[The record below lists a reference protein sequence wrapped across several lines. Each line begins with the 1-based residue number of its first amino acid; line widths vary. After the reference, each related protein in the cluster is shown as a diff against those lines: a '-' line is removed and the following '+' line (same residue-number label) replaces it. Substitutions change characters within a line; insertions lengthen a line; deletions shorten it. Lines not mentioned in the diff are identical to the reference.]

1 MNSETDWTSDIEN
14 VLDNI
19 RINSVILSNEHK
31 NKYFHLKT
39 ILRYFRLPVIII
51 SGINSIVSV
60 GLQPYVDQGIIS
72 IMTCLLA
79 LVCSIIGSIEL
90 YLAIQKGMENELV
103 VSKDY
108 YILSVDI
115 YKTLTLSKNHRPIPA
130 KDYLD
135 RKYNDYIKL
144 FENSNLLAKELTD
157 KLNPLPPI
165 PPTIN
170 MIEDKIEDNIAIN
183 INDNNIN
190 INNIKNNKKV
200 EYTDDDIDN
209 FFKLEVTDSVT
220 V

>member
-1 MNSETDWTSDIEN
+1 MNFDTDWTPDIEN

-135 RKYNDYIKL
+135 KKYNDYIKL

-165 PPTIN
+165 PPTTSTIN

-183 INDNNIN
+183 INDNN
-190 INNIKNNKKV
+190 K
-200 EYTDDDIDN
+200 YTDEDIDD
-209 FFKLEVTDSVT
+209 FFKLEGTNSVS

>member
-1 MNSETDWTSDIEN
+1 
-14 VLDNI
+14 
-19 RINSVILSNEHK
+19 
-31 NKYFHLKT
+31 
-39 ILRYFRLPVIII
+39 
-51 SGINSIVSV
+51 
-60 GLQPYVDQGIIS
+60 
-72 IMTCLLA
+72 MTCLLA

-135 RKYNDYIKL
+135 KKYNDYIKL

-165 PPTIN
+165 PPTQPAISSPP
-170 MIEDKIEDNIAIN
+170 IPSTPLIEDNVALNVI
-183 INDNNIN
+183 DNN
-190 INNIKNNKKV
+190 NK
-200 EYTDDDIDN
+200 YTDDDIDN
-209 FFKLEVTDSVT
+209 FFKLEGTNSVT

>member
-1 MNSETDWTSDIEN
+1 MNFDTDWTPDIEN

-60 GLQPYVDQGIIS
+60 GLQPYIDQGIIS

-135 RKYNDYIKL
+135 KKYNDYIKL

-165 PPTIN
+165 PPTITSPP
-170 MIEDKIEDNIAIN
+170 IPPTQLIEDNVALNVI
-183 INDNNIN
+183 DNN
-190 INNIKNNKKV
+190 NK
-200 EYTDDDIDN
+200 YTDEDIDE
-209 FFKLEVTDSVT
+209 FFKLEGTNSVT

>member
-165 PPTIN
+165 PPTITSPP
-170 MIEDKIEDNIAIN
+170 IPPTPLIEDNVALNVI
-183 INDNNIN
+183 DNN
-190 INNIKNNKKV
+190 NK
-200 EYTDDDIDN
+200 YTDDDIDN
-209 FFKLEVTDSVT
+209 FFKLEGTNSVT

>member
-135 RKYNDYIKL
+135 KKYNDYIKL

>member
-135 RKYNDYIKL
+135 KKYNDYIKL

-165 PPTIN
+165 PSIPPIPPTLN

-183 INDNNIN
+183 INN
-190 INNIKNNKKV
+190 NNK
-200 EYTDDDIDN
+200 YTDEDIDD
-209 FFKLEVTDSVT
+209 FFKLEGTNSVS

>member
-1 MNSETDWTSDIEN
+1 MNFDTDWTPDIEN

-60 GLQPYVDQGIIS
+60 GLQPYIDQGIIS

-135 RKYNDYIKL
+135 KKYNDYIKL

-165 PPTIN
+165 PSTQPAISSPP
-170 MIEDKIEDNIAIN
+170 IPLIEDNIAIN
-183 INDNNIN
+183 INN
-190 INNIKNNKKV
+190 NNK
-200 EYTDDDIDN
+200 YTDEDIDD
-209 FFKLEVTDSVT
+209 FFKLEGTNSVT

>member
-1 MNSETDWTSDIEN
+1 MNFETDWTPDIEN

-60 GLQPYVDQGIIS
+60 GLQPYIEQGIIS

-103 VSKDY
+103 ISKDY

-115 YKTLTLSKNHRPIPA
+115 YKTLTLSKKHRPIPA

-135 RKYNDYIKL
+135 KKYNDYIKL

-165 PPTIN
+165 IN
-170 MIEDKIEDNIAIN
+170 MIEDNIAIN
-183 INDNNIN
+183 VNDNNIKNN

-209 FFKLEVTDSVT
+209 FFKLEVTDSIT

>member
-1 MNSETDWTSDIEN
+1 MNFDTDWTPDIEN

-135 RKYNDYIKL
+135 KKYNDYIKL

-165 PPTIN
+165 PPTITSPP
-170 MIEDKIEDNIAIN
+170 IPPTQLIEDNVALNVI
-183 INDNNIN
+183 DNN
-190 INNIKNNKKV
+190 NK
-200 EYTDDDIDN
+200 YTDEDIDE
-209 FFKLEVTDSVT
+209 FFKLEGTNSVT

>member
-1 MNSETDWTSDIEN
+1 MSSEGWTQDIEN

-31 NKYFHLKT
+31 NKYFHLKK

-60 GLQPYVDQGIIS
+60 GLQPYIDQGIIS

-90 YLAIQKGMENELV
+90 YLAIQKGMENELI

-115 YKTLTLSKNHRPIPA
+115 YKTLTLTKDHRPIPA

-135 RKYNDYIKL
+135 KKYNDYIKL
-144 FENSNLLAKELTD
+144 FENSNLLSNELTD
-157 KLNPLPPI
+157 KLNPLP
-165 PPTIN
+165 
-170 MIEDKIEDNIAIN
+170 AIMN
-183 INDNNIN
+183 INTDTKMLEITNG
-190 INNIKNNKKV
+190 KEDGYKK
-200 EYTDDDIDN
+200 EDAYKKEDTDEIDKY
-209 FFKLEVTDSVT
+209 FESPETI
-220 V
+220 

>member
-1 MNSETDWTSDIEN
+1 MSSESWTQDIEN

-19 RINSVILSNEHK
+19 RINSIILSNEHK

-79 LVCSIIGSIEL
+79 LICSIIGSIEL

-115 YKTLTLSKNHRPIPA
+115 YKTLTLSKDHRPIPA

-144 FENSNLLAKELTD
+144 FENSNLLAKETVD
-157 KLNPLPPI
+157 KLNPLPAI
-165 PPTIN
+165 MNSTN
-170 MIEDKIEDNIAIN
+170 TKILEITNGD
-183 INDNNIN
+183 DNN
-190 INNIKNNKKV
+190 NNNNNKNN
-200 EYTDDDIDN
+200 DDEIDKY
-209 FFKLEVTDSVT
+209 FESQASI
-220 V
+220 